1 MDRARAKELA
11 SFIPNVARLFAG
23 LLGDPRVPR
32 RAKVV
37 LGLAAGYLAF
47 PIDIIPD
54 FIPVAGQ
61 LDDAIVAAFA
71 LRYVIRATPE
81 SVLAEHWDGDSATL
95 ERLLRLI
102 RA

>member
-1 MDRARAKELA
+1 MDRSRAKEIVA
-11 SFIPNVARLFAG
+11 FIPNVARLFAG

-32 RAKVV
+32 RAKIV
-37 LGLAAGYLAF
+37 LGVAAGYLAM
-47 PIDIIPD
+47 PIDVIPD

-61 LDDAIVAAFA
+61 IDDAIVAAFA

-81 SVLAEHWDGDSATL
+81 SVLAEHWDGDPATF